1 MNFSS
6 QIFFNDINHGYRAAI
21 LKKNSLWLLPFY
33 MVVATYFCYE
43 KVRRTMRTAII
54 SNLLNWRIFWITH
67 LLDNLLFWGVVTT
80 PQTPKIKSFAKIVFS
95 NRSVL
100 LQSAPSYMFAW
111 VLATPL
117 LLIFLISFEE
127 LNTLVP
133 IPKTGQHK
141 ESFKMQKQSTV
152 TQYLLFMSF
161 SMTIS
166 KRRSTG

>member
-1 MNFSS
+1 
-6 QIFFNDINHGYRAAI
+6 
-21 LKKNSLWLLPFY
+21 

-54 SNLLNWRIFWITH
+54 SNLLNWRTFWITH

-80 PQTPKIKSFAKIVFS
+80 PQIPKIKSFAKIVFS

-100 LQSAPSYMFAW
+100 LQSALSYMFAW

-127 LNTLVP
+127 LNTLVFWNLWD
-133 IPKTGQHK
+133 IWKSNLFFSWLKTLLQKRQHK
-141 ESFKMQKQSTV
+141 TRLLRAVLPFPWFKLN
-152 TQYLLFMSF
+152 LLIYGRFLDLTSL
-161 SMTIS
+161 TCIS
-166 KRRSTG
+166 PLLI